1 MKKFIDINADIG
13 ESFGSY
19 KLGFDEE
26 IIKYISSANIATGF
40 HAGDPN
46 WMNHTINLS
55 LKEGVSI
62 GAHPSYP
69 DLSGF
74 GRRDMNLNP
83 DEIKNIIK
91 YQVGSMLGFV
101 DIEKLQHV
109 KPHGALYNKAV
120 KDKDIAKAIIESIKS
135 VSTELIHVVLAGSL
149 WENLANEA
157 NVKYVRETYAD
168 REFMSDGSLTP
179 RSIDGSVIE
188 NTTRII
194 ERTLK
199 LIKTG
204 NVDSFQ
210 GDEISIKFDSICLH
224 GDTKGSVQIAKE
236 ISESLKKNNIGIK
249 SMSNILA

>member
-1 MKKFIDINADIG
+1 
-13 ESFGSY
+13 
-19 KLGFDEE
+19 
-26 IIKYISSANIATGF
+26 
-40 HAGDPN
+40 
-46 WMNHTINLS
+46 MNHTINLS

-83 DEIKNIIK
+83 DEIKNIMK

-109 KPHGALYNKAV
+109 KPHRALYNKAV

-179 RSIDGSVIE
+179 RSIHGSVIE